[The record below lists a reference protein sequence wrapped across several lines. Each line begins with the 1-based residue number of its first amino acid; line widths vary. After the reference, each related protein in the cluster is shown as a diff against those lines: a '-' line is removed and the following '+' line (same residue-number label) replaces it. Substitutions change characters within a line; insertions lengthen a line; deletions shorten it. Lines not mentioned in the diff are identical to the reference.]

1 MLQGVIYDRQNMI
14 RDLAIPKV
22 ASVVG
27 CGGTGFWTAIFLA
40 MSGVEE
46 LILVDNDTIEISNLN
61 RLPLNEDCVGTKK
74 TTVIKEFIDGIRKS
88 IRIELHDKR
97 IEKPKDCTIL
107 RGVIFCCTDNLK
119 SQQIVCAYCKKNDIP
134 YQRIGYDGTILNVS
148 KAFPLSFQEPT
159 NQGYTITPSWV
170 IPAVFAATAGVS
182 SKLYKELCIM
192 DDIGKIHIQNCSYVN
207 EKILDDA
214 KEEEREYVIE
224 NIHDYMPDGYGYCDD
239 CSRCD
244 DCDRVDLDAGYG
256 YCEECELR
264 YDEEEIEQI
273 KEEARQEGLNQAI
286 EQIKS
291 GNIEDE
297 ALQTALENWPKD
309 KHKKEDRDG

>member
-46 LILVDNDTIEISNLN
+46 LILVDNDTIQVSNLN
-61 RLPLNEDCVGTKK
+61 RLPLSENCVGTKK
-74 TTVIKEFIDGIRKS
+74 TAVIKEFIDEIRKPM
-88 IRIELHDKR
+88 RIELHDKR
-97 IEKPKDCTIL
+97 IKKPKDCTIL

-148 KAFPLSFQEPT
+148 KAFPLSFEEPT

-214 KEEEREYVIE
+214 KEEEREYIIE

-239 CSRCD
+239 CSRCE

-256 YCEECELR
+256 YCEECEMR
-264 YDEEEIEQI
+264 YDEEEINQI
-273 KEEARQEGLNQAI
+273 KEEAMQEGLKQAI
-286 EQIKS
+286 EQISS

-297 ALQTALENWPKD
+297 ALQTAIENWLKNR
-309 KHKKEDRDG
+309 HRKEVKR